1 MRVLICSFVGESLY
15 LYALYM
21 KYIFGVNLYINAICT
36 IWDVK
41 TLEHFKIMQYMETKI
56 EQNPVEDSQIV
67 NLSEDGKQHDHSQ
80 AEYERIKREQESQ
93 CQK

>member
-1 MRVLICSFVGESLY
+1 
-15 LYALYM
+15 
-21 KYIFGVNLYINAICT
+21 
-36 IWDVK
+36 
-41 TLEHFKIMQYMETKI
+41 METKI

-93 CQK
+93 CQG